1 VNKAEDDLTGAR
13 TLAARPKPLKDIV
26 CFHCQQAAEKY
37 LKALLHE
44 LGITVLKTHDLDTL
58 VTLLLPHEP
67 WLKSLGRRLD
77 SLTTFAV
84 DYRYPILR
92 ASAKQMK
99 AGLATA
105 ELLRAEVRKR
115 LGLRP

>member
-44 LGITVLKTHDLDTL
+44 LGITAATMKVFRC
-58 VTLLLPHEP
+58 
-67 WLKSLGRRLD
+67 SAGRTYDRAGIKCG
-77 SLTTFAV
+77 FA
-84 DYRYPILR
+84 DRTSI
-92 ASAKQMK
+92 
-99 AGLATA
+99 
-105 ELLRAEVRKR
+105 ELQ
-115 LGLRP
+115 